1 MKIIHLLS
9 GGLDSTIGLGMWLKS
24 KSMDIQCLTFD
35 YGQTHCKEIEA
46 AKKIAKGYNLKH
58 KIIEAKYFDG
68 CALVGDKNLK
78 DGINDTPVVPNRNMV
93 FLSIA
98 ASYAVKQNVSFVN
111 WSVVKNDADIF
122 RDCRYK
128 FLLEINKALK
138 TSTGVTVLAPFI
150 SKTKKQIVKEAK
162 QKGIC
167 FKQSWSCY
175 RGGEKPC
182 GKCGACILRDEAIK
196 ENFSI

>member
-9 GGLDSTIGLGMWLKS
+9 GGLDSCIGLGLWAQHKNVS
-24 KSMDIQCLTFD
+24 IECLTFD
-35 YGQTHCKEIEA
+35 YGQRHLKEIDA
-46 AKKIAKGYNLKH
+46 AKKIALSYNVRH
-58 KIIEAKYFDG
+58 KIIEAKHFEG
-68 CALVGDKNLK
+68 CALVGDKDLQ
-78 DGINDTPVVPNRNMV
+78 DGINDTPVVPNRNMI

-98 ASYAVKQNVSFVN
+98 AAYAIQKNAKFIN
-111 WSVVKNDADIF
+111 WSVVENDAKIF
-122 RDCRYK
+122 ADCRYS

-138 TSTGVTVLAPFI
+138 TTTGVTVLAPFI
-150 SKTKKQIVKEAK
+150 DKSKKQIVKEAK

-167 FKQSWSCY
+167 FKKSWSCY
-175 RGGEKPC
+175 RGEEKPC

>member
-9 GGLDSTIGLGMWLKS
+9 GGLDSTIGLGLLLGIKNFEVE
-24 KSMDIQCLTFD
+24 CLTFD
-35 YGQTHCKEIEA
+35 YGQRHSKEIDA
-46 AKKIAKGYNLKH
+46 AKKIAASYNLRHEIIKAKH
-58 KIIEAKYFDG
+58 FEG
-68 CALVGDKNLK
+68 CALVGDKDLQ

-98 ASYAVKQNVSFVN
+98 AAYAVQRNSHLVN
-111 WSVVKNDADIF
+111 WSVVKNDADVF
-122 RDCRYK
+122 RDCRPK
-128 FLLEINKALK
+128 FLRKLNKAL
-138 TSTGVTVLAPFI
+138 TLSVDVAVSAPFI
-150 SKTKKQIVKEAK
+150 NKTKKWVVKKAFDH
-162 QKGIC
+162 GID
-167 FKQSWSCY
+167 FSLSWSCY